1 MHDLDV
7 IDEPAR
13 AAALLDPLRSQLLA
27 ALALPASAASLAST
41 LGMGRQK
48 VNYHLRELE
57 RHGLVTLVEE
67 RRKRG
72 TIERVMQA
80 TAHAYVI
87 SPAAMPGIEPD
98 PRQHPDRLSGR
109 WLIALA
115 SRIVKEVGAMV
126 GDASGSGK
134 RVATFALDG
143 EVRFATAADRS
154 AFAEELTNAVTSLVA
169 KYHDESAPRGRY
181 HRLLVAL
188 HPGGG
193 PGADDVRERRDS

>member
-1 MHDLDV
+1 MHDLEV
-7 IDEPAR
+7 IDESIR
-13 AAALLDPLRSQLLA
+13 AKALLDPLRSRMLAQLVQ
-27 ALALPASAASLAST
+27 PTSAAGLAIE
-41 LGMGRQK
+41 LGIPRQK

-72 TIERVMQA
+72 TTERVMQA
-80 TAHAYVI
+80 TAQSYVI
-87 SPAAMPGIEPD
+87 SSAAALEVEPD
-98 PRQHPDRLSGR
+98 PQQHPDRLSAR

-134 RVATFALDG
+134 RVATYALDG
-143 EVRFATAADRS
+143 EMRFATAADRS
-154 AFAEELTNAVTSLVA
+154 AFAEELTNAITTLVS
-169 KYHDESAPRGRY
+169 KYHDEAAPRGRSY
-181 HRLLVAL
+181 RLLVAL

-193 PGADDVRERRDS
+193 ATVPAGK

>member
-7 IDEPAR
+7 IDEPTR
-13 AAALLDPLRSQLLA
+13 AGALLDPLRSQMLA
-27 ALALPASAASLAST
+27 HLVRPRSAAGLAVE
-41 LGMGRQK
+41 LGIPRQK

-72 TIERVMQA
+72 MIERVMQA
-80 TAHAYVI
+80 TAQSYVI
-87 SPAAMPGIEPD
+87 SPAAAGEVEPD
-98 PRQHPDRLSGR
+98 PDQHPDRLSAR

-126 GDASGSGK
+126 GDSSGSGK

-143 EVRFATAADRS
+143 EIRFATAADRA
-154 AFAEELTNAVTSLVA
+154 AFAEELTNAVTALVS
-169 KYHDESAPRGRY
+169 KYHDETTPRGRP

-188 HPGGG
+188 HPGAGRPAG
-193 PGADDVRERRDS
+193 PKE